1 MTRKLMARTGGAFV
15 ALALILGTVPA
26 KAQFSSTQPEGAS
39 GWTRKT
45 LVKAQRHMIVTAHP
59 AASEAGRD
67 ILRAGGSAVDAAI
80 AAQLVLNLVEPQS
93 SGIGGGAFLVHWDA
107 ATKSMR
113 TYDARERAPL
123 AAREDRFLLEGE
135 PRNFERVVA
144 SGLSVGVPGLVRGLE
159 MAHKQHGKLPWARLF
174 EPAIK
179 MAEEGFPIGSRL
191 HVLLA
196 AATPGTFSPA
206 ARAYFFNASGKPWPA
221 DTRLKNPVFSDTL
234 KAIRDRGSDG
244 FYKGP
249 VADAIVAAVR
259 GAARWPGD
267 MTLADLEAYEAKER
281 PPVCIEY
288 RRHKVCG
295 MGPPSS
301 GATTVGMALR
311 LLEPFDLG
319 RHSLNRQSI
328 HLLVEAEKLAYA
340 DRDRYLADPDFVA
353 IPAGL
358 LDAGYLAARHKLI
371 DLKFASGRATAGSPP
386 ASRADFGED
395 ATREMAGTS
404 HLSIVDAAGNA
415 VALTTTIETGF
426 GSRLFAGGFLL
437 NNQLTDFSFQPKDAQ
452 GRAIAN
458 RIEPGKRP
466 RSSMAPTI
474 VLDPEGQLHSVLG
487 SPGGG
492 RIIHF
497 VIKTVVGLVDWQLNA
512 QEAADLP
519 NVGSTNG
526 ANAEVEPDWKGSWL
540 AFMLRWQGHKV
551 AATAMTSGTH
561 VIRMVH
567 DKGRRIME
575 GGADPRREGIALGD

>member
-1 MTRKLMARTGGAFV
+1 M
-15 ALALILGTVPA
+15 ALALIVGAASLGAAPSS
-26 KAQFSSTQPEGAS
+26 AQFSSSQPEGAS
-39 GWTRKT
+39 GWTRKA

-59 AASEAGRD
+59 AASEVGRD

-123 AAREDRFLLEGE
+123 AAREDRLLLEGE
-135 PRNFERVVA
+135 PRSFERVVA

-159 MAHKQHGKLPWARLF
+159 LAHKAHGKLPWARLF

-179 MAEEGFPIGSRL
+179 IAEEGVPIGERL
-191 HVLLA
+191 RVLLA
-196 AATPGTFSPA
+196 AATPGAFSPA
-206 ARAYFFNASGKPWPA
+206 ARAYFFDASGKPWPA
-221 DTRLKNPVFSDTL
+221 GTRLKNPAFAETL

-281 PPVCIEY
+281 PPVCVDY

-301 GATTVGMALR
+301 GAMTVGMTLR

-319 RHSLNRQSI
+319 RHPLNRQSI

-371 DLKFASGRATAGSPP
+371 DLKFASGRATAGTPP
-386 ASRADFGED
+386 AARADYRRGCHARD
-395 ATREMAGTS
+395 G
-404 HLSIVDAAGNA
+404 GN
-415 VALTTTIETGF
+415 VTLVHRRCG
-426 GSRLFAGGFLL
+426 
-437 NNQLTDFSFQPKDAQ
+437 
-452 GRAIAN
+452 
-458 RIEPGKRP
+458 GKR
-466 RSSMAPTI
+466 RRADDDDRDRLWVAP
-474 VLDPEGQLHSVLG
+474 VCWRFP
-487 SPGGG
+487 
-492 RIIHF
+492 
-497 VIKTVVGLVDWQLNA
+497 A
-512 QEAADLP
+512 Q
-519 NVGSTNG
+519 
-526 ANAEVEPDWKGSWL
+526 
-540 AFMLRWQGHKV
+540 
-551 AATAMTSGTH
+551 
-561 VIRMVH
+561 
-567 DKGRRIME
+567 
-575 GGADPRREGIALGD
+575 

>member
-1 MTRKLMARTGGAFV
+1 MARTGGIV
-15 ALALILGTVPA
+15 MTLALVLGAAPSP
-26 KAQFSSTQPEGAS
+26 AQFSVTQPEGAT
-39 GWTRKT
+39 GWSPKVRVEAK
-45 LVKAQRHMIVTAHP
+45 RHMVVTAHP
-59 AASEAGRD
+59 AASEAGRE

-107 ATKSMR
+107 ADKVMR

-123 AAREDRFLLEGE
+123 AAREDRLLMEGE
-135 PRNFERVVA
+135 PRSFERVVP

-159 MAHKQHGKLPWARLF
+159 MAHKQYGKLPWTRLF

-179 MAEEGFPIGSRL
+179 MAQEGMPIGERL
-191 HVLLA
+191 RLLLA
-196 AATPGTFSPA
+196 AANPGAFSPS
-206 ARAYFFNASGKPWPA
+206 ARAYFFDPAGKPWPA
-221 DTRLKNPVFSDTL
+221 GTRLKNPAFAETL
-234 KAIRDRGSDG
+234 TAIRDRGSEG

-249 VADAIVAAVR
+249 VAEAIVAAVR

-281 PPVCIEY
+281 PPVCVDY

-301 GATTVGMALR
+301 GAMTVGMTLR

-319 RHSLNRQSI
+319 RHPFNRQSV

-340 DRDRYLADPDFVA
+340 DRDRYLADPDFVSV
-353 IPAGL
+353 PAGL
-358 LDAGYLAARHKLI
+358 LDASYLASRHKLI
-371 DLKFASGRATAGSPP
+371 DRQVASGRATAGVPP
-386 ASRADFGED
+386 AARADVGED
-395 ATREMAGTS
+395 ATHEMAGTS

-415 VALTTTIETGF
+415 VAMTTTIENGF

-437 NNQLTDFSFQPKDAQ
+437 NNQLTDFSFLPKDAQ

-474 VLDPEGQLHSVLG
+474 ILDPSGQLHAVLG

-492 RIIHF
+492 RIIHY
-497 VIKTVVGLVDWQLNA
+497 VIKTIVGLVDWRLNA

-526 ANAEVEPDWKGSWL
+526 ANVDVEPDMKGSWL
-540 AFMLRWQGHKV
+540 GFMLRWQGHKV
-551 AATAMTSGTH
+551 AATTMTSGTH
-561 VIRMVH
+561 IIRIIN

-575 GGADPRREGIALGD
+575 SGADPRREGIALGD